1 MSHCILLIAA
11 TFFSESWYY
20 YNGFSNFSNVVV
32 TIPLLSVVITNGMF
46 SLSVGNLSRINCLYI
61 NRLVCSKFQIFQFS
75 SFTRLWAIPKR
86 NKLPPRPK
94 WLIKEEELDEKFLKG
109 GRGPGGQKINKS
121 NSKVQL
127 THLPT
132 GIVVTCQ
139 YSRSQESNRKRAR
152 EILALKLD
160 DLNNPETSRNA
171 IVNDRKTKVKQSK
184 SKKANRKYTKL
195 DAERE
200 EIKRQEEEELAAVVD
215 VEEEFE
221 SFLKSATIEIEEKK
235 T

>member
-1 MSHCILLIAA
+1 M
-11 TFFSESWYY
+11 
-20 YNGFSNFSNVVV
+20 
-32 TIPLLSVVITNGMF
+32 
-46 SLSVGNLSRINCLYI
+46 
-61 NRLVCSKFQIFQFS
+61 
-75 SFTRLWAIPKR
+75 
-86 NKLPPRPK
+86 
-94 WLIKEEELDEKFLKG
+94 
-109 GRGPGGQKINKS
+109 
-121 NSKVQL
+121 QL

-139 YSRSQESNRKRAR
+139 YSRSQELNRKRAR

-171 IVNDRKTKVKQSK
+171 VVNDRKTKVKQSK

-221 SFLKSATIEIEEKK
+221 SFLKNATIEIEEKK